1 MVDYMDRFVIKNLK
15 HCFLSCFFILAC
27 TSFCGL
33 TLNSC
38 KDDFTSDASYR
49 LTYSVDTLRFDTIFS
64 EVLTPTQ
71 TIKIYNHSGKD
82 IQIESCQLR
91 NEYDCFQIN
100 LNGRSGTNFSRI
112 NIEDG
117 DSLFLFVQSYIP
129 EGGKETPLYVDG
141 IISFSYNGN
150 NDQVVLS
157 AFGQDVHKIRNK
169 SISADTVWTNDKPY
183 LIYGTLTVDSA
194 TTLTIQEGARL
205 YFHNDATMLVD
216 GTLVCNGSLSAPIT
230 FRGDRTDNITPSTSY
245 DQLSNQWGGIELSG
259 SSTGNVINHTLIKN
273 GNFGI
278 QVDSADVDAETIRLV
293 IANSQIH
300 NVDQSGLKTHCATVY
315 AYNSLFTCAGNG
327 CVVLQGGKYIFNHCT
342 IANYTR
348 GASLY
353 AYGVV
358 LANSQLYDDK
368 IESLQSAF
376 NNCIVYGSSVNELY
390 FKYEELD
397 ETFKI
402 AFRHCLLRCKT
413 LPEELANDLYFTSPI
428 WNEWPDFSKVNVNER
443 LYDFHIDSLSPC
455 KYKGLPAVLTQ
466 YPECQLDKD
475 EKTRVSDSL
484 PDIGAFQWQPSV
496 IATESTEEN

>member
-1 MVDYMDRFVIKNLK
+1 MDCSVIKKLK
-15 HCFLSCFFILAC
+15 RKFLSH
-27 TSFCGL
+27 SFTLFCAFSCIL

-38 KDDFTSDASYR
+38 KDEFTSDASYR
-49 LTYSVDTLRFDTIFS
+49 LSYSVDTLRFDTIFS

-100 LNGRSGTNFSRI
+100 LNGQSGTKFSRI

-129 EGGKETPLYVDG
+129 EGGKDTPLYVDG
-141 IISFSYNGN
+141 IVTFSYNGN
-150 NDQVVLS
+150 NDQIVLS
-157 AFGQDVHKIRNK
+157 AFGQDVHKMRDK
-169 SISADTVWTNDKPY
+169 SILSDTVWTNDKPY

-194 TTLTIQEGARL
+194 TTLTIQEGAQL
-205 YFHNDATMLVD
+205 YFHNDATLLVN
-216 GTLVCNGSLSAPIT
+216 GSLICNGSLNAPIT
-230 FRGDRTDNITPSTSY
+230 LRGDRTDNITSSTSY
-245 DQLSNQWGGIELSG
+245 DQLSNQWGGIELTS
-259 SSTGNVINHTLIKN
+259 SSTGNIINHTLIKN
-273 GNFGI
+273 GRFGI
-278 QVDSADVDAETIRLV
+278 LVDSADVNAETVRLV
-293 IANSQIH
+293 IANSHIH
-300 NVDQSGLKTHCATVY
+300 NVNQSGLKTHCATIY

-327 CVVLQGGKYIFNHCT
+327 CIVLQGGKYIFNHCT

-348 GASLY
+348 GAGLY

-368 IESLQSAF
+368 TENLQASF
-376 NNCIVYGSSVNELY
+376 NNCIIYGSSANEIY
-390 FKYEELD
+390 FKHEKID

-402 AFRHCLLRCKT
+402 VFRHCLLKCKT
-413 LPEELANDLYFTSPI
+413 IPEELANDFCFMSPI
-428 WNEWPDFSKVNVNER
+428 WNEWPDFSKVNVSER

-466 YPECQLDKD
+466 YPECQFDKD

-484 PDIGAFQWQPSV
+484 PDIGAYQWKPSV
-496 IATESTEEN
+496 TIEESTK

>member
-1 MVDYMDRFVIKNLK
+1 MECSVIKKLTK
-15 HCFLSCFFILAC
+15 RFLSN
-27 TSFCGL
+27 SFVLFCSFLCIL
-33 TLNSC
+33 TLYSC
-38 KDDFTSDASYR
+38 KDEFTSDASYR
-49 LTYSVDTLRFDTIFS
+49 LSYSVDTLRFDTIFS

-71 TIKIYNHSGKD
+71 TIKIYNRSGKD

-91 NEYDCFQIN
+91 SEYDCFQIN
-100 LNGRSGTNFSRI
+100 LNGRSDTNFSRI

-141 IISFSYNGN
+141 IITFSYNGN
-150 NDQVVLS
+150 NDQIVLA

-169 SISADTVWTNDKPY
+169 SVSADTVWTNDKPY
-183 LIYGTLTVDSA
+183 LIYGTLSVDTTA
-194 TTLTIQEGARL
+194 TLTIQEGSRL
-205 YFHNDATMLVD
+205 YFHNDATLLVN
-216 GTLVCNGSLSAPIT
+216 GTLVCNGTLSNPIT
-230 FRGDRTDNITPSTSY
+230 FRGDRTDNITQSTSY
-245 DQLSNQWGGIELSG
+245 DQLSNQWGGIELTG
-259 SSTGNVINHTLIKN
+259 SSTGNIINHTLIKN
-273 GNFGI
+273 GRFGI
-278 QVDSADVDAETIRLV
+278 LVDSADVDAQTIRLV

-300 NVDQSGLKTHCATVY
+300 NVNQSGLKTHCATVY

-348 GASLY
+348 GAGLY

-368 IESLQSAF
+368 TENLQSSF
-376 NNCIVYGSSVNELY
+376 NNCIIYGSSTNEIY
-390 FKYEELD
+390 FKHEKLD

-402 AFRHCLLRCKT
+402 AFRHCLLKCKT
-413 LPEELANDLYFTSPI
+413 IPEELANDFCFTSPI
-428 WNEWPDFSKVNVNER
+428 WNEWPDFSKVNVSER

-475 EKTRVSDSL
+475 EETRVSDSL
-484 PDIGAFQWQPSV
+484 PDIGAYQWKPC
-496 IATESTEEN
+496 ANAEKSTK